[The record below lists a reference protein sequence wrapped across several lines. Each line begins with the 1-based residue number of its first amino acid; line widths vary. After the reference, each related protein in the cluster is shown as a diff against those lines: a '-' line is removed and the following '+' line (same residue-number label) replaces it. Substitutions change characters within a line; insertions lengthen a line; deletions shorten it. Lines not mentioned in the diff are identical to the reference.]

1 MGEWIVLLDR
11 FRRPLSAI
19 RPGRSGMLPMKG
31 ASPSRLAST
40 AAAGGWLC
48 EPPFIPANSPVSF
61 MTKWEIRPNGNH
73 DCRTQARNPCWHGGA
88 SGAWGGSGCW
98 SPPRGRELLLAIRQ
112 LGFPLQ
118 AGGVDLGRDAVR
130 DMRAQPGDCGDL
142 VLDTGRGV
150 GQLGE
155 LVMLAFGRQG

>member
-1 MGEWIVLLDR
+1 MDRLAGQVPPAFIGYPAKSIGHVADERGLAVSPCLHRCGGGVALRTSIHSGEQSGFVHDEMGNTAERESW
-11 FRRPLSAI
+11 
-19 RPGRSGMLPMKG
+19 LPN
-31 ASPSRLAST
+31 ASPES
-40 AAAGGWLC
+40 C
-48 EPPFIPANSPVSF
+48 
-61 MTKWEIRPNGNH
+61 
-73 DCRTQARNPCWHGGA
+73 PCWHGGA
-88 SGAWGGSGCW
+88 SGAWGGAGCW